1 VETKTVNLLPKS
13 RLLFAIAG
21 ALTVA
26 IAVYLYWD
34 EHRAASSGPP
44 SQARHMGHL
53 PPIERRP
60 GIRQPKASP
69 ADQVRLADQTE
80 VLGVTAAGKCRAY
93 ELGTFASSNTRL
105 INDLIGDVPVTVAY
119 CMKPK
124 RQRAFT
130 SDQRG
135 LPLEVWVV
143 SDGREDR
150 VVCKIG
156 EIAYTMNLG
165 NPSLP
170 LKELPVTRTTWKNWK
185 QDHPDTDVCLR
196 PLPAWR
202 TGRE

>member
-1 VETKTVNLLPKS
+1 LTA
-13 RLLFAIAG
+13 AIA
-21 ALTVA
+21 
-26 IAVYLYWD
+26 IYLYWD

-44 SQARHMGHL
+44 SKARHGRQL
-53 PPIERRP
+53 PPVEKRP

-69 ADQVRLADQTE
+69 ASQVWLADQTE
-80 VLGVTAAGKCRAY
+80 VLGVMAAHKCRAY
-93 ELGTFASSNTRL
+93 ELGTFASSDTRL

-135 LPLEVWVV
+135 SPLEVWVV
-143 SDGREDR
+143 SDGRQDR
-150 VVCKIG
+150 VMCRIG
-156 EIAYTMNLG
+156 DNAYTMNLG

-196 PLPAWR
+196 PAPAGR
-202 TGRE
+202 TRRD